1 MRYSQQ
7 REVIKNI
14 VRSTKTHP
22 SANWIYIKAKKI
34 INNISLGT
42 VYRNLKTLE
51 KSGDLRIIYD
61 NDQVR
66 YDGNL
71 EDHHHL
77 KCLECGLIIDSSVGN
92 NIDRNTIMKEHDFDP
107 QEVETFIFGKCN
119 NHKKGEKK

>member
-22 SANWIYIKAKKI
+22 RADWIYKKAKKI
-34 INNISLGT
+34 ITNISLGT

-77 KCLECGLIIDSSVGN
+77 KCLECGRIIDSNVDSNV
-92 NIDRNTIMKEHDFDP
+92 DRDTIIKEHDFDP
-107 QEVETFIFGKCN
+107 QEVEIFIFGKCN